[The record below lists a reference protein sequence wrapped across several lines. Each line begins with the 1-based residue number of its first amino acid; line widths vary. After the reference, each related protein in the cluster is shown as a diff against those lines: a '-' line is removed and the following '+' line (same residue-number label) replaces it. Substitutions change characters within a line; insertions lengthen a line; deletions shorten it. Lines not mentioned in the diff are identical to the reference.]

1 MINDPYIQQWKRDV
15 SRNTSTTSLPHPASS
30 SKGQTS
36 STGTFI
42 LPTQPRDGLSKTNS
56 IYPEA
61 TMASISSAGSSA
73 WHSVNGGSSFVSI
86 APTSA
91 TSVTSTSDDPLSTPK
106 FAQLPPPPALRR
118 ANPPK
123 PLVPIG
129 TNTKVQPPPPSFRRR
144 TTGPPSA
151 TASELLDHPQIKA
164 ALQKHK
170 ELSWRSV
177 QEQVG
182 GSWEPRSELKVM
194 FGEGAPGNL
203 MKRYSASEILDP
215 INWNRSQAQ
224 QTSLRGDEAST
235 DPKRVWFQVR
245 PEMKGATDAAGIKDE
260 PNDAEEGRVHKLEIE
275 GDTIMQDAE
284 KAPKE
289 RLISASKELMINQLF
304 PKYQP
309 YIPGLPSGAIYLR
322 HDHDRFEFRPY
333 GWGHREDH
341 DDGGAGGYD
350 SRDPQSMALIR
361 TPSGTP
367 GGRFIAPE
375 NRRLLQ
381 WSLAQARW
389 LFVLNELPTKE
400 RPRLP
405 GGYPIPDRLDSFLQQ
420 GEVVRR
426 LDFDPNHV
434 RQQNGGGMMMM
445 MMMETPGQWEWVL
458 PIREKLWVSPMDE
471 IVKKCGKI
479 AAPVWDLGG
488 RMLWDEVV
496 GQWKFEI
503 SAPTRE
509 VRETLTDKDG
519 VGREVMYDVC
529 EGGRPRVSWND
540 FMGAR
545 DYLLI
550 LRRKITKLKAKA
562 RAQSAVRLPPSEA
575 LPPTSLELPKIKKEE
590 DLDSNLSDSG
600 MDQDSSIMSTS
611 SVTGMSSIG
620 EKERQPPV
628 LTDHGQRCA
637 SLLINMMM
645 SVGRSP
651 LPPPASNATN
661 KDNAISLDLGP
672 APAPAS
678 ASAPLQPGDKLHLN
692 VNLGRN
698 NGFGEIG
705 SASPS
710 LSPTGSHV
718 SAQRSV
724 SVEDVDDDEEG
735 SIAT

>member
-1 MINDPYIQQWKRDV
+1 
-15 SRNTSTTSLPHPASS
+15 
-30 SKGQTS
+30 
-36 STGTFI
+36 
-42 LPTQPRDGLSKTNS
+42 
-56 IYPEA
+56 
-61 TMASISSAGSSA
+61 
-73 WHSVNGGSSFVSI
+73 
-86 APTSA
+86 
-91 TSVTSTSDDPLSTPK
+91 
-106 FAQLPPPPALRR
+106 
-118 ANPPK
+118 
-123 PLVPIG
+123 
-129 TNTKVQPPPPSFRRR
+129 
-144 TTGPPSA
+144 
-151 TASELLDHPQIKA
+151 
-164 ALQKHK
+164 
-170 ELSWRSV
+170 
-177 QEQVG
+177 
-182 GSWEPRSELKVM
+182 
-194 FGEGAPGNL
+194 
-203 MKRYSASEILDP
+203 
-215 INWNRSQAQ
+215 
-224 QTSLRGDEAST
+224 
-235 DPKRVWFQVR
+235 
-245 PEMKGATDAAGIKDE
+245 
-260 PNDAEEGRVHKLEIE
+260 
-275 GDTIMQDAE
+275 
-284 KAPKE
+284 
-289 RLISASKELMINQLF
+289 
-304 PKYQP
+304 
-309 YIPGLPSGAIYLR
+309 
-322 HDHDRFEFRPY
+322 
-333 GWGHREDH
+333 
-341 DDGGAGGYD
+341 
-350 SRDPQSMALIR
+350 
-361 TPSGTP
+361 
-367 GGRFIAPE
+367 
-375 NRRLLQ
+375 
-381 WSLAQARW
+381 
-389 LFVLNELPTKE
+389 
-400 RPRLP
+400 
-405 GGYPIPDRLDSFLQQ
+405 
-420 GEVVRR
+420 
-426 LDFDPNHV
+426 
-434 RQQNGGGMMMM
+434 M

-651 LPPPASNATN
+651 LPPPAANATN

-672 APAPAS
+672 APASAPAL
-678 ASAPLQPGDKLHLN
+678 APLQPGDKLHLN